1 MVQGCAKS
9 YVKIHV
15 NLFILFYCLK
25 VSNRIKKIKELNK
38 ERKMPTKRESKDNKK
53 KKITKRNNEDRKRYK
68 RGSFILDKI
77 YLHRF

>member
-53 KKITKRNNEDRKRYK
+53 KKITKRNNEKDTKGGVLSLIKY
-68 RGSFILDKI
+68 I
-77 YLHRF
+77 YIDSR